1 MGDSLAVQTN
11 IRHQDVFG
19 NPGTVLIGARF
30 GAGSHDG
37 LKRLI
42 NREFPESALVNPAK
56 SLLK

>member
-19 NPGTVLIGARF
+19 NPGAVLIGARF
-30 GAGSHDG
+30 SAGSHDG
-37 LKRLI
+37 LKRLVD
-42 NREFPESALVNPAK
+42 REFPEPTLLNPAK